1 MYSESSKLLYAEI
14 SKIAEAAI
22 DEELLFKESGIFSGV
37 RRVAGKAWEFLNTP
51 IHISFGKKP
60 TTVSTAKP
68 VSQGVPKVK
77 STSKVKKSKAEIKKE
92 KEIEQFR
99 RAVIEE
105 ASGGKNSKIPMWPF
119 IVGGGA
125 LFMAPIVYSLMKK
138 KKQTAEEY
146 PFPYKTS
153 ALPEIL
159 AGVAIGSIPAYVLG
173 SAKKDKEVARAH
185 YLGYGSGL
193 ATGIA
198 APEVVKKIEKMQKI
212 LNVLEGEQNE

>member
-22 DEELLFKESGIFSGV
+22 DEELLFKESGIFSGM
-37 RRVAGKAWEFLNTP
+37 RRAVGKAWEFLNTP

-60 TTVSTAKP
+60 AVPTAKP
-68 VSQGVPKVK
+68 VSQKVPKVK
-77 STSKVKKSKAEIKKE
+77 PTSKIKKSKAEIKKE

-105 ASGGKNSKIPMWPF
+105 ASGNKKSKIPTWPF

-138 KKQTAEEY
+138 KKSSEEY

>member
-14 SKIAEAAI
+14 FKIAEAAI
-22 DEELLFKESGIFSGV
+22 DEEILFKESGIFSGV
-37 RRVAGKAWEFLNTP
+37 RRAAGKVWEVLNTP

-60 TTVSTAKP
+60 TVPAAKP
-68 VSQGVPKVK
+68 VSQEVPKVK
-77 STSKVKKSKAEIKKE
+77 STPKVKKSKAEIKKE

-105 ASGGKNSKIPMWPF
+105 ASGGKKSKLPMWPF
-119 IVGGGA
+119 ILGGGA
-125 LFMAPIVYSLMKK
+125 LFTAPIIYSLMKK
-138 KKQTAEEY
+138 KNKPSEEY

-212 LNVLEGEQNE
+212 LNVLEGDQNE